1 MTATTTNQRS
11 SELPLILAAI
21 DLFGRDGYAAV
32 STRALCEQAGTNIS
46 SIKYHFGGK
55 EELYKAAVNHVIEQL
70 KPRFDFAMA
79 AFEQGRS
86 LVGDDRDK
94 QAQLIKQLARN
105 LLNFFLGSED
115 VTHFMP
121 LVMREF
127 FQPGPYFEDFYQALP
142 RHLHE
147 LFAEIVAMVDG
158 TDPTDEKTI
167 IRAHSIIGQMMIFHV
182 GRQILFKRLAWQTY
196 SPEGIE
202 VIITEVQTLLLNS
215 LQLEDPDR
223 LNSVG
228 GEHGG

>member
-1 MTATTTNQRS
+1 MTATTSPRS
-11 SELPLILAAI
+11 AELPLILAAI

-32 STRALCEQAGTNIS
+32 STRALCERAGTNVS

-79 AFEQGRS
+79 AFEQGRT
-86 LVGDDRDK
+86 LVGNDPEK
-94 QAQLIKQLARN
+94 QAQLIKQLVRN
-105 LLNFFLGSED
+105 LLQFFLGSDD
-115 VTHFMP
+115 VPHFMP

-147 LFAEIVAMVDG
+147 LFAQIVAMVDG
-158 TDPTDEKTI
+158 TEPSDETTI

-182 GRQILFKRLAWQTY
+182 GRQVLFKRLDWQTY
-196 SPEGIE
+196 SPEAIE
-202 VIITEVQTLLLNS
+202 VIIGEVQTLLLNS
-215 LQLEDPDR
+215 LQLAEAVPQTTAGD
-223 LNSVG
+223 G
-228 GEHGG
+228 HGG